1 MTSRTKP
8 TTVPNSLFFFVWV
21 INRFPARGVPSG
33 KPPCTSLQLAI
44 RLQSQHHKAKHMVS
58 NFDPVRVALEE
69 VFTERVQH
77 SMESRIIFVP
87 LLWHHSPQ
95 KMVCI
100 TVSNQIDLRMI
111 ASSSPKLSSRS
122 SALDQLNTMNSVL
135 LNPLPPSACM

>member
-1 MTSRTKP
+1 
-8 TTVPNSLFFFVWV
+8 
-21 INRFPARGVPSG
+21 
-33 KPPCTSLQLAI
+33 
-44 RLQSQHHKAKHMVS
+44 MVS

-122 SALDQLNTMNSVL
+122 SLFTTSVSNSTRPIEHHEL
-135 LNPLPPSACM
+135 RSFEPPTTISMYVDWDA